1 MANPTEENGM
11 DSVLGAMFGGAPAAP
26 AKAPTPAP
34 AKPAPVAQPAQETT
48 ESEDVPLNVVKQMF
62 PGTPPKNIEKHYPF
76 IMQAFKEYG
85 MSDARLQL
93 MAFATIR
100 AETASFQPISEGKSQ
115 YNTSPGGR
123 PFDLYDNKSSLGN
136 RGAPDGDRFKGR
148 GFVQLTG
155 RANYTTYSQKL
166 GLGTQLVDNPD
177 LGNDPLIAARLLVYF
192 IKDKEKKALA
202 AIEDGDLA
210 LARKL
215 VNGGSHGLDAFSQAF
230 ETGAKL
236 MGW

>member
-1 MANPTEENGM
+1 MANSTEESGM
-11 DSVLGAMFGGAPAAP
+11 DSVLGAMFGETP
-26 AKAPTPAP
+26 AKAPAP
-34 AKPAPVAQPAQETT
+34 AKPAVQPVQETT
-48 ESEDVPLNVVKQMF
+48 ESEDIPLNVVKQMF
-62 PGTPPKNIEKHYPF
+62 PGTPAKNIEKYYPF

-85 MSDARLQL
+85 MSDERLQL

-100 AETASFQPISEGKSQ
+100 AETASFLPISEGKSQ
-115 YNTSPGGR
+115 YNTSPNGR
-123 PFDLYDNKSSLGN
+123 PFDLYDNRSALGN

-148 GFVQLTG
+148 GFIQLTG

-177 LGNDPLIAARLLVYF
+177 LANDPLIAARLLVYF
-192 IKDKEKKALA
+192 IKDKEKKAIA
-202 AIEDGDLA
+202 ALEDGDLT

-215 VNGGSHGLDAFSQAF
+215 VNGGSHGLDVFSQAF
-230 ETGAKL
+230 ETGAEL

>member
-1 MANPTEENGM
+1 MADKDQEGGM
-11 DSVLGAMFGGAPAAP
+11 DSVLGAMFGNAPAAP
-26 AKAPTPAP
+26 AKKPTPPPAAQPVAP
-34 AKPAPVAQPAQETT
+34 AA
-48 ESEDVPLNVVKQMF
+48 SEDSGENVSLEIVKQMF
-62 PGTPPKNIEKHYPF
+62 PGTPAKNIEKHYPF

-100 AETASFQPISEGKSQ
+100 AETASFLPISEGKSQ

-123 PFDLYDNKSSLGN
+123 PFDLYDNRSALGN

-177 LGNDPLIAARLLVYF
+177 LANDPLIAARLLVYF
-192 IKDKEKKALA
+192 IKDKQQKAIA
-202 AIEDGDLA
+202 ALEDGDLG